1 MPWHIFWM
9 VQLASINS
17 ADDHPADSPLDDA
30 HAESVIS
37 AIKALLAG
45 LSPDQQERV
54 RAKIFPNNSSPRAG
68 EVLGTILK
76 LVPRDRP
83 FTIEDV
89 KKSVEAEGI
98 QATAKAIYNSLG
110 YLTRKHRI
118 TRIGHGRY
126 IIDGA
131 ELTTLEE
138 IEGAGPP
145 TRDMIDDY

>member
-1 MPWHIFWM
+1 MSCHIVGM
-9 VQLASINS
+9 VRTASINATS
-17 ADDHPADSPLDDA
+17 ENPADTPLYDA
-30 HAESVIS
+30 HAESIVN
-37 AIKALLAG
+37 AVKALLAG
-45 LSPDQQERV
+45 LSPEQHERV

-83 FTIEDV
+83 FTIDDV

-126 IIDGA
+126 MIEGA
-131 ELTTLEE
+131 GELTTLEE
-138 IEGAGPP
+138 LDAGPP
-145 TRDMIDDY
+145 TRNMIDDY